1 MILDLKYNP
10 MRAMFLLLVLAC
22 WCGAAAQQP
31 IVNRYS
37 ERLLL
42 DSMPTKACHAATLAE
57 VKPGKIIA
65 AWFGGSYEGAKDVSI
80 YCCTIYPVQGKPKR
94 VALPVVKVKD
104 TLPCW
109 NPVLYKSKSG
119 MLYLFY
125 KVGKNPREWKGYM
138 ITSKNEGDSWSK
150 PRALPEGFLGPI
162 KNKPIE
168 VRKGILLCPSSV
180 ETIMDNRWMSH
191 VELYNEAT
199 LQWRKIPI
207 DSASKFGVIQPT
219 LLSHNADTV
228 QALMRSRQNRVVES
242 WSYDGGNSWQKM
254 DTLSVLNPNSGI
266 DAVRL
271 NRSCFLLVNSP
282 LLSGKDW
289 FNGRNVLEL
298 AYSKDGRHWSHL
310 QTLENEPEGEFSYPA
325 IINDS
330 RGVVH
335 IIYTYNRQNFKYAQV
350 VVRCANDAKLVK

>member
-1 MILDLKYNP
+1 

-94 VALPVVKVKD
+94 VALPVVKGKD

-150 PRALPEGFLGPI
+150 PHALPEGFLGPI

-228 QALMRSRQNRVVES
+228 QALMRSRQNRIVES
-242 WSYDGGNSWQKM
+242 WSYDGGNTWQKM

-350 VVRCANDAKLVK
+350 VVRCANDAKLVKQEYL